1 MLISARAFC
10 FVIFQQTNVVSAVAT
25 LLIFLYFINNDIAI
39 DGAPGAL
46 IAQQLF
52 KHKRSKSAFMSV
64 YWITV
69 VVNLIVLG
77 LIVFE
82 VVDVQAIMIE
92 I

>member
-1 MLISARAFC
+1 MPSKLSALKAYCRGYLF
-10 FVIFQQTNVVSAVAT
+10 S
-25 LLIFLYFINNDIAI
+25 LL
-39 DGAPGAL
+39 GGWPGAL
-46 IAQQLF
+46 L
-52 KHKRSKSAFMSV
+52 SV

-82 VVDVQAIMIE
+82 VIDVQAIMIE